1 MRKWLHMAM
10 YRIEDDISKNTRDDK
25 LRKQKMRA
33 TKFQKDMIQKPN
45 EWLF

>member
-1 MRKWLHMAM
+1 M
-10 YRIEDDISKNTRDDK
+10 YRIGDDISKNVRDDK
-25 LRKQKMRA
+25 SRKRKMGA